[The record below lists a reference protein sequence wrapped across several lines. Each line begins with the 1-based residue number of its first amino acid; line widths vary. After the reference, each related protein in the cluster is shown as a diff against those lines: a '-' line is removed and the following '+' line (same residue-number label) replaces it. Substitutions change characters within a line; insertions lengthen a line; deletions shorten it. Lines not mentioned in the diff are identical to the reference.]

1 MSFWSDPA
9 AKEPLRKN
17 KWLISFTRLLKD
29 YTFALKTCTKPS
41 YTIENSS
48 HVLLNYTFNFP
59 KRIVWQPLSIT
70 MASVINNPT
79 QVGTSERFLMNS
91 LNQKLANYKD
101 ATNNGVGNLLSFPDP
116 LANNTGEYNLS
127 KDQLISLFEGPII
140 RLIQLDSD
148 GQAVENWL
156 LYNPYVSEVKFGDLS
171 YDNEDIVDTTFTITY
186 DYAKIADNLMTT
198 FLQQQA

>member
-1 MSFWSDPA
+1 MSFWSDSSA
-9 AKEPLRKN
+9 NEPLRKN

-59 KRIVWQPLSIT
+59 KRIIWQPLSIT

-79 QVGTSERFLMNS
+79 QVSNSGNFIMNS

-101 ATNNGVGNLLSFPDP
+101 ASDSNVGSLLAFPDP
-116 LANNTGEYNLS
+116 LANATGEYNLS

-140 RLIQLDSD
+140 RLIQVDSS

-156 LYNPYVSEVKFGDLS
+156 LYNPYVSEVKFGDLT

-186 DYAKIADNLMTT
+186 DYAKIANNLMST
-198 FLQQQA
+198 FLQSS